1 SGLPMS
7 APHKPQPPWG
17 VAGSPNV
24 LERIA
29 LDRIRELAE
38 EHFSVGGVTVEFDVP
53 VLEIRSVEPV
63 KEIFV
68 RLVKR
73 FKEHGL
79 LPLLRR
85 RQGRLVLI
93 VLPMPPPRRTRR
105 ITPIALFAVTLV
117 TVFLTGYFGSGL
129 WVSLFGGSVFLQAG
143 LFTVAL
149 IAIVGLHELGH
160 KTAALR
166 SGIQA
171 TPPYFIP
178 GPPLPFGFGTLG
190 AVIMQKEPPVNR
202 DQLFDLGFSGP
213 VTGFAVTVV
222 VAIVAILTAQ
232 VVDESVID
240 EVTRGGV
247 IFLNPPVIWG
257 LLVELLKPLPV
268 GMAPMT
274 PPIGIAA
281 WVGFVITFLNLLP
294 VWQLDGGHVT
304 RALFGEKGLKIAS
317 VIGLLVAFATGFW
330 FFGLLILFFM
340 MNAPR
345 VIGTLDNVSPPTPM
359 RRVIGSLAYVIL
371 ALSAVLLWPM

>member
-1 SGLPMS
+1 MS
-7 APHKPQPPWG
+7 APHHPHPPWG
-17 VAGSPNV
+17 TPGSPNV
-24 LERIA
+24 LERVS
-29 LDRIRELAE
+29 LDRIRALAE
-38 EHFSVGGVTVEFDVP
+38 EHLALGEVAVEFDVP
-53 VLEIRSVEPV
+53 VLEVRSPEPL
-63 KEIFV
+63 KEVFV

-73 FKEHGL
+73 FREHGL

-105 ITPIALFAVTLV
+105 ITPIALFAATLV

-129 WVSLFGGSVFLQAG
+129 WVSRFGGSLLLQAG
-143 LFTVAL
+143 LFTLAL

-222 VAIVAILTAQ
+222 VAIIAIMTAR
-232 VVDESVID
+232 VVDESVI
-240 EVTRGGV
+240 EEIARGGV

-257 LLVELLKPLPV
+257 LLVSVFKPLPV

-304 RALFGEKGLKIAS
+304 RALFGEKGLKLAS
-317 VIGLLVAFATGFW
+317 VIGILVAFVTGFW
-330 FFGLLILFFM
+330 FFGLLIMFFM

-345 VIGTLDNVSPPTPM
+345 VIGTLDNVSPLTRL
-359 RRVIGSLAYVIL
+359 RRLIGSFAYVIL